1 MTVKIKDKKCACRNT
16 YSCNAIITLLNAQKN
31 IQNSQTLIE
40 WVIEQYG
47 RQPFLILVACLLSLR
62 ARDSQVQK
70 QFPMLVDHIRT
81 PGMVIHT
88 PINALE
94 NLLYSVGF
102 YKIKSRTLLSVSQEL
117 INRYASQVPDTL
129 DELLS
134 ITGIGRKTANIVLYY
149 AFGVPTIAVDVHV
162 HRVSNRLG
170 IVCTQK
176 PEESEAALMSCVEK
190 KWWHLVNRSFVLW
203 GQQICVPRSP
213 HCSLCAL
220 KKYCCYY
227 KNVQKYPKK

>member
-1 MTVKIKDKKCACRNT
+1 MSVKIKDKKCACRNI

-70 QFPMLVDHIRT
+70 YFPNFIELVRT
-81 PGMVIHT
+81 PEQIIKTPIHT
-88 PINALE
+88 LE
-94 NLLYSVGF
+94 KFFYSLGF
-102 YKIKSRTLLSVSQEL
+102 YKSKSRTLLSLSQEL
-117 INRYASQVPDTL
+117 ISRYDSQVPDTL
-129 DELLS
+129 DALLS
-134 ITGIGRKTANIVLYY
+134 IKGIGRKTANIVLHY

-176 PEESEAALMSCVEK
+176 PEETEVALIACVDQML
-190 KWWHLVNRSFVLW
+190 WADVNRSFVLW
-203 GQQICVPRSP
+203 GQQICLPRDP
-213 HCSLCAL
+213 RCSLCVL
-220 KKYCCYY
+220 RKYCCYY
-227 KNVQKYPKK
+227 RAQLREK